1 LGGSRTFGRFLIEIK
16 SSSSSSSLS
25 RIFFFGEKSFVV
37 GGVEIFSFDE
47 LYQIK

>member
-1 LGGSRTFGRFLIEIK
+1 LGGSRTFGRFFIEIK
-16 SSSSSSSLS
+16 SSSSSSLS